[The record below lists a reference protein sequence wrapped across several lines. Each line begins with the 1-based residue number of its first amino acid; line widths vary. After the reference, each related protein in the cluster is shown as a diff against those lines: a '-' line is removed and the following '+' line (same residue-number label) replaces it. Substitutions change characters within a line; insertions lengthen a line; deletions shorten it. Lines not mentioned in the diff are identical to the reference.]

1 MWLLKFTVLE
11 FAMYQLT
18 LKRVLSRR
26 TSDEKIQKQIE
37 HILDRAFSAGRGR
50 TWSATKIFETPRQIH
65 NGNWLFTVKLTF
77 TKERGQR
84 DGGTE
89 YQQWSNINAIILQS
103 ANSTAFQGNP
113 WVVHD
118 HTGGTLQGENP
129 TTEPAPD
136 NAPEDFTEIMSDTT
150 KMITQMIGIR
160 DIEKDL
166 GPAKKWQELDVPD
179 DLLGPQSDHHLSQND
194 AWKELYGVNP
204 QIRILLSNIRRA
216 KETNGESRNHAV
228 LYGHS
233 GCGKTTT
240 LFCLERMFG
249 KGSVL
254 KLDATSTTKP
264 GLEKLFFDELTEI
277 PPLVFMEEAEKADPE
292 ALKIWLGAL
301 DDRGE
306 IHKINFKVNKLRAIK
321 VLFICT
327 VNDKRVFDKMM
338 GSDGSEAGAL
348 SSRCVT
354 QIYYPRPSSQ
364 ILTQI
369 LSKEIEAHGGRQEW
383 IPKAIEMAEEMGVT
397 DPRIV
402 RSYLA
407 GGDRLIDGTYQRDWK
422 AVFESQRNFNKKV

>member
-1 MWLLKFTVLE
+1 
-11 FAMYQLT
+11 MYQLL

-26 TSDEKIQKQIE
+26 TGDDKIQKQIE
-37 HILDRAFSAGRGR
+37 WIIKRAFDAGRGR
-50 TWSATKIFETPRQIH
+50 TWTQQTTYLPVNQTSDGQWEFP
-65 NGNWLFTVKLTF
+65 VKLEFQKT
-77 TKERGQR
+77 RGAR
-84 DGGTE
+84 DSASE
-89 YQQWSNINAIILQS
+89 YNQWENMYAILLQC
-103 ANSTAFQGNP
+103 ANSTQFQGNP
-113 WVVHD
+113 WSVQRIGPNGDTDDVPD
-118 HTGGTLQGENP
+118 V
-129 TTEPAPD
+129 PAGPID
-136 NAPEDFTEIMSDTT
+136 LAGLVSDTT
-150 KMITQMIGIR
+150 KMITEMIGVR
-160 DIEKDL
+160 TIEDF
-166 GPAKKWQELDVPD
+166 GPAKKWQELNVPS
-179 DLLGPQSDHHLSQND
+179 DLLGPQSDQHISEHD
-194 AWKELYGVNP
+194 AWKNLYGVNP
-204 QIRILLSNIRRA
+204 QIRILLSNIQRA

-228 LYGHS
+228 LFGHS

-240 LFCLERMFG
+240 LFCLEKMFG

-327 VNDKRVFDKMM
+327 VNDKKAFDKMM

-354 QIYYPRPSSQ
+354 QVYYPRPSSR
-364 ILTQI
+364 ILHQI
-369 LSKEIEAHGGRQEW
+369 LSKEIDEHGGNPLW
-383 IPKAIEMAEEMGVT
+383 IPKAIEMAEEMGIT

-407 GGDRLIDGTYQRDWK
+407 GGDRLLNGTYQQDWK
-422 AVFESQRNFNKKV
+422 AVFNSQKDFNKKV